1 VKKSINTTSTK
12 VFKETQIKES
22 QQNKFRNSSE
32 KKIDKIYNQEISRGS
47 GSGTLNSIPKMY
59 DDLKN
64 FIVDDMA
71 QSATNDLQEHG
82 LHEQASGEEI
92 EYLYDG
98 DPLTAIY
105 DEDGSN
111 SGEPDEED
119 IVYFYPDGSINL
131 NSHKKNPANI
141 QRFANAQKGD
151 PSTFW
156 SNDYEHRIPNLVDP
170 MKQASNEN
178 RSPDNELKIPN
189 VFNPMGNAN
198 PLTQHGA
205 QMEENSKYLKLL
217 QDDIQRQVNVFN
229 KEIVDEQPFTPE
241 SIESNTTE
249 PLRLPDEELQKL
261 IELKNTNLFENNAAN
276 NELVEEEN
284 IMVNN
289 NAQNDD
295 VSKKSTQEYVSN
307 YVKPE
312 TALKKLIE
320 YSNNNNKGFLSFKD
334 YDLPQ
339 NKLLGRDLV
348 GNVNVKGNMAQLKLL
363 MAEMQKNIDD
373 SNAALQE
380 KQKQDQDEANEKENE
395 EKKNKEGKL

>member
-1 VKKSINTTSTK
+1 
-12 VFKETQIKES
+12 
-22 QQNKFRNSSE
+22 
-32 KKIDKIYNQEISRGS
+32 
-47 GSGTLNSIPKMY
+47 
-59 DDLKN
+59 
-64 FIVDDMA
+64 
-71 QSATNDLQEHG
+71 
-82 LHEQASGEEI
+82 
-92 EYLYDG
+92 
-98 DPLTAIY
+98 
-105 DEDGSN
+105 
-111 SGEPDEED
+111 
-119 IVYFYPDGSINL
+119 
-131 NSHKKNPANI
+131 
-141 QRFANAQKGD
+141 
-151 PSTFW
+151 
-156 SNDYEHRIPNLVDP
+156 

-334 YDLPQ
+334 YDFPK

-373 SNAALQE
+373 SNAALQD

-395 EKKNKEGKL
+395 EKKNKEEKL